1 MVLVLLGLMV
11 VFLVSAIRYTL
22 GMLRTFRELREQC
35 EPEAVERCRVAALRA
50 VCSIGFLG
58 FTSLQLVAQVL
69 CGPEWGGLRLIGTAI
84 RAALVG

>member
-11 VFLVSAIRYTL
+11 VFLVSSIRYTL
-22 GMLRTFRELREQC
+22 GMLRAFRELREQC